1 MSTQNGRL
9 LNWLETHPEGIT
21 RLEAMRDLGIMNL
34 WARCAEIE
42 KLGYLLHREDGV
54 EVKDRFG
61 NKCRVTRYKLIG
73 QYKMSE
79 DSMEITTTRFPIGPS
94 PLEGGLMAM
103 EG

>member
-1 MSTQNGRL
+1 MTQNARL
-9 LNWLETHPEGIT
+9 LSYLQQHPEGIT

-54 EVKDRFG
+54 EVQDRFG

-73 QYKMSE
+73 
-79 DSMEITTTRFPIGPS
+79 DPIKEVS
-94 PLEGGLMAM
+94 RQIYQWAATEGGLMAR